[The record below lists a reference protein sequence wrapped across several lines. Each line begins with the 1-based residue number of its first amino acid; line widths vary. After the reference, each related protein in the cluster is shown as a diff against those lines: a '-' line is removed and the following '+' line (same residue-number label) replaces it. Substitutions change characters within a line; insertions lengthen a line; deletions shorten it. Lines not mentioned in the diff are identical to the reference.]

1 MKELIISR
9 CVNQRSILIYMDH
22 AYSRPSKM
30 AVFLVRCARHLF
42 SIYISYLP
50 SESQATNNFQVIV
63 SSNTVTMTTFTKY
76 LSALVHDVK
85 SILESY
91 EKDQDYISALSKV
104 IKIALQ

>member
-42 SIYISYLP
+42 SIYISHLP